1 MPNNSKIIFLGGRI
15 LIGLFYLYAG
25 ISNFVHLE
33 ERIHYTT
40 FKGVPLPF
48 WAVIVASSL
57 LVIGGL
63 SILTGYRPAIGI
75 TIIVLF
81 LAPVT
86 LMMHNFWT
94 IFDPVI
100 QEIEW
105 HSFLGNMALA
115 GSALFFLAIPRP
127 WLLSLDELLD
137 KDNYWDLESTIN

>member
-1 MPNNSKIIFLGGRI
+1 M
-15 LIGLFYLYAG
+15 
-25 ISNFVHLE
+25 
-33 ERIHYTT
+33 
-40 FKGVPLPF
+40 
-48 WAVIVASSL
+48 
-57 LVIGGL
+57 
-63 SILTGYRPAIGI
+63 
-75 TIIVLF
+75 IIVVF

-94 IFDPVI
+94 VSDPMI

-105 HSFLGNMALA
+105 HSFLSNMALA

>member
-1 MPNNSKIIFLGGRI
+1 MFLGGRI
-15 LIGLFYLYAG
+15 LVGLFYLYAG

-40 FKGVPLPF
+40 FKGVPLPPL
-48 WAVIVASSL
+48 AVIVASSL

-75 TIIVLF
+75 MTVVVF

-94 IFDPVI
+94 ISDPII

-105 HSFLGNMALA
+105 HSFLSNMALA
-115 GSALFFLAIPRP
+115 GSALFLLAIPRP

-137 KDNYWDLESTIN
+137 KVNYRDLESTID